1 MSRRKMML
9 IEFADRFMASRE
21 TKTQQSPALERGARI
36 LDMVARSKSFL
47 SLSDLSRELKIARSS
62 VHSLCQTLVN
72 LELLIRRS
80 DQTFQLGPHVI
91 RWSNAFALQSDVA
104 TEFAAIWD
112 HETGLPGATITLT
125 VQDGAEVVY
134 IAARNN
140 ERARSSLEFR
150 VGMRLPA
157 AFTATGKAFLSHMS
171 DYEIRR
177 LYAPGLPEPRTARSI
192 RSIDELL
199 GELRDIRRDGYS
211 CDEEQ
216 VAEGMV
222 CYGAAVLDGSNRPIA
237 GVAVSLSL
245 DANAMTDRT
254 AIIDNVT
261 RMAARLSHRMG
272 ADLSATGN
280 TGRAGPALP
289 LQK

>member
-1 MSRRKMML
+1 MSSAKL
-9 IEFADRFMASRE
+9 LPVGIAVHFMTPGE
-21 TKTQQSPALERGARI
+21 TKTHPSPALERGARI
-36 LDMVARSKSFL
+36 LDIVSRSKTFL

-80 DQTFQLGPHVI
+80 DQTFQLGPHVM
-91 RWSNAFALQSDVA
+91 RWSNAFTLQSDVA

-112 HETGLPGATITLT
+112 QETALPGATITLT

-134 IAARNN
+134 IAARNS

-177 LYAPGLPEPRTARSI
+177 LYAEGLPEARTARSI
-192 RSIDELL
+192 RGIDELL
-199 GELRDIRRDGYS
+199 TEMRAIRRDGYS

-222 CYGAAVLDGSNRPIA
+222 CFGATVLDSRNKPIA
-237 GVAVSLSL
+237 GVAVSLSM
-245 DANAMTDRT
+245 DAAVMAHRDLVVG
-254 AIIDNVT
+254 NVLQ
-261 RMAARLSHRMG
+261 MAARLSRRMG
-272 ADLSATGN
+272 ADLSAQD
-280 TGRAGPALP
+280 RAE
-289 LQK
+289 